1 MSPQMKEILLSL
13 KKTRFKQGTFQDSER
28 NRVRSFKEDEKYLSI
43 SLSKESFQNGKIFLG
58 NSREKEEYIQRESCT
73 SSRGAVFQRR
83 GSWIVPKHILSR
95 SNTVAVLPLQKPGAT
110 RCSSTSFE
118 ESDEVLRPEANWLLE
133 IHSADKVKGNFEK
146 RLKPTSASVTKKPS
160 SSDLFQR
167 HSLGQKHGGLKA
179 RLLVQF
185 SREEQLTQRLR
196 ICGSIWQT
204 RENSLSISGFPLRTA
219 DFTNFYPGSYNF
231 GCRK

>member
-1 MSPQMKEILLSL
+1 MDKLPISPQMKEILLSL

-43 SLSKESFQNGKIFLG
+43 SLSKESFQNGKIFPG
-58 NSREKEEYIQRESCT
+58 NSREKEEYIQRESST

-118 ESDEVLRPEANWLLE
+118 ESDEFLRPEANWLLE

-167 HSLGQKHGGLKA
+167 HSLGQTKTWRVEGKAFSAVLKRGTTHPKIENMWEHLA
-179 RLLVQF
+179 DQRKLL
-185 SREEQLTQRLR
+185 
-196 ICGSIWQT
+196 INKW
-204 RENSLSISGFPLRTA
+204 LSPQNR
-219 DFTNFYPGSYNF
+219 
-231 GCRK
+231 

>member
-1 MSPQMKEILLSL
+1 MDKLPISPQMKEILLSL

-43 SLSKESFQNGKIFLG
+43 SLSKESFQNGKIFPG
-58 NSREKEEYIQRESCT
+58 NSREKEEYIQRKSCT

-118 ESDEVLRPEANWLLE
+118 ESDEFLRPEANWLLE

-167 HSLGQKHGGLKA
+167 HSLGQTKTWRVEGKAFSAVLKRGTTHPKIENMWEHLA
-179 RLLVQF
+179 DQRKLL
-185 SREEQLTQRLR
+185 
-196 ICGSIWQT
+196 INKW
-204 RENSLSISGFPLRTA
+204 LSPQNR
-219 DFTNFYPGSYNF
+219 
-231 GCRK
+231 

>member
-1 MSPQMKEILLSL
+1 MDKLPMSPQMKKILLSL

-43 SLSKESFQNGKIFLG
+43 SLSKESFQNGKIFPG

-133 IHSADKVKGNFEK
+133 IHSADKVKENFEK

-167 HSLGQKHGGLKA
+167 HSLGQTKTWRVEGKAFSAVLKRGA
-179 RLLVQF
+179 THPKIENMWEHLADQRKLL
-185 SREEQLTQRLR
+185 
-196 ICGSIWQT
+196 INKW
-204 RENSLSISGFPLRTA
+204 LSPQNRW
-219 DFTNFYPGSYNF
+219 FYEFLPW
-231 GCRK
+231 